1 MNRVERRREERD
13 SITLLKW
20 IKTLSSEKNLLINN
34 YINQKVDKMVWSIN
48 QALDTCIAAALIDKK
63 DLSIT
68 EITELIIR
76 ANEYMKDSEKF
87 LSEYGEDWIMK
98 INELKPKII
107 EMSRSLLEKDF
118 NQADSVKL
126 LKKEFKDVPTK
137 DLVYIFKET
146 KEEWCKK
153 CAELTKDDRE
163 KIKAKNKAYKEKQK
177 TSNVI
182 THKEVEKPVE
192 TNKKAIED
200 TFRIIS
206 KEITLEGKFGIYK
219 ITKNG
224 VQAGK
229 EYFKDLEAL
238 EAYKKEELKAFN
250 AKIDEIKATFAYM

>member
-1 MNRVERRREERD
+1 MNRVERRRNERE
-13 SITLLKW
+13 SVSLLKW
-20 IKTLSSEKNLLINN
+20 IKTLSPEKSLLIND

-68 EITELIIR
+68 EITELIIK

-98 INELKPKII
+98 INEIKPKIM
-107 EMSRSLLEKDF
+107 EMSKSLLENDF
-118 NQADSVKL
+118 NQADSVKS

-177 TSNVI
+177 I
-182 THKEVEKPVE
+182 TPKEVEKLVE

-200 TFRIIS
+200 TFRVIS

-229 EYFKDLEAL
+229 EYFQDAEAL

>member
-1 MNRVERRREERD
+1 MNRVERRREERE

-63 DLSIT
+63 VSIT
-68 EITELIIR
+68 EITELIIK

-98 INELKPKII
+98 INELKPKIM
-107 EMSRSLLEKDF
+107 EMSKSLLEKDF
-118 NQADSVKL
+118 NQADSVKS

-182 THKEVEKPVE
+182 TPKEVEKLVE

-200 TFRIIS
+200 TFRVIS

-229 EYFKDLEAL
+229 EYFQDVQAL
-238 EAYKKEELKAFN
+238 EVYKSEELKAFN
-250 AKIDEIKATFAYM
+250 VKIDEIKATFAYM

>member
-1 MNRVERRREERD
+1 MNRVERRRNERE
-13 SITLLKW
+13 SVSLLKW
-20 IKTLSSEKNLLINN
+20 IKTLSPEKSLLIND

-68 EITELIIR
+68 EITELIIK

-98 INELKPKII
+98 INELKPKIM
-107 EMSRSLLEKDF
+107 EMSKSLLENDF
-118 NQADSVKL
+118 NQADSVKS

-177 TSNVI
+177 I
-182 THKEVEKPVE
+182 TPKEVEKLVE

-200 TFRIIS
+200 TFRVIS

-229 EYFKDLEAL
+229 EYFQDAEAL